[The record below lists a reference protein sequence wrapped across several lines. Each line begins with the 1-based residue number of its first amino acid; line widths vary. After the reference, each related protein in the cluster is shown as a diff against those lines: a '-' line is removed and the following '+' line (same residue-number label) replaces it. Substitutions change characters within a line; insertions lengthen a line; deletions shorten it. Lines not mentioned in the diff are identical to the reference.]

1 MTSYNIKDLQA
12 LANEQKFIRDNLEK
26 VVRLTDI
33 LAFISESKVIGGKL
47 ALKGGTAINLTV
59 FEMPRL
65 SVDIDLDFNAY
76 TTREGMLESRAAINE
91 EIMSFMLSEGY
102 ALNPHS
108 KSPHSLDS
116 WAFNYTNAG
125 GNRDNIKIEIN
136 YSMRQ
141 HILPVVTRHPS
152 IPFLRDI
159 SVCTI
164 DPLELFASKIKA
176 LVERTAARDLYDVSN
191 LIHHPLLDTL
201 DRELLRKCVLFYMA
215 VGGSHQPNETCDL
228 SAIDKL
234 QFKQIRAQLL
244 PTLHHSAY
252 FDFNKAKDEVKE
264 FLSSLFVFTDSEK
277 EFIRYFNNKEY
288 KPEYLFGDADILQR
302 ISDHPMAIWKTRS

>member
-1 MTSYNIKDLQA
+1 MISYNIKDLQD
-12 LANEQKFIRDNLEK
+12 LANKQGFIRDNLEK

-33 LAFISESKVIGGKL
+33 LAFINGSSVIDGKL

-65 SVDIDLDFNAY
+65 SVDIDLDFNAH
-76 TTREGMLESRAAINE
+76 TTREGMLAARASINE
-91 EIMSFMLSEGY
+91 EIMSFMQSEGY
-102 ALNPHS
+102 ALNPRS
-108 KSPHSLDS
+108 KNPHSLDS

-152 IPFLRDI
+152 ISFLQDLPI
-159 SVCTI
+159 CII

-176 LVERTAARDLYDVSN
+176 LLERTAARDLYDVSN
-191 LIHHPLLDTL
+191 LLHHPLQGTF
-201 DRELLRKCVLFYMA
+201 DRNLLRKCVLFYMA
-215 VGGSHQPNETCDL
+215 VGGSHQPNEVCDL

-244 PTLHHSAY
+244 PMLRHSVF
-252 FDFNKAKDEVKE
+252 FDFNKAKNEVKE
-264 FLSSLFVFTDSEK
+264 FLFPLLEFTEGEK
-277 EFIRYFNNKEY
+277 EFIRFFNNKEY
-288 KPEYLFGDADILQR
+288 RPDLLFEDVDILKR
-302 ISDHPMAIWKTRS
+302 ISDHPMALWKAR